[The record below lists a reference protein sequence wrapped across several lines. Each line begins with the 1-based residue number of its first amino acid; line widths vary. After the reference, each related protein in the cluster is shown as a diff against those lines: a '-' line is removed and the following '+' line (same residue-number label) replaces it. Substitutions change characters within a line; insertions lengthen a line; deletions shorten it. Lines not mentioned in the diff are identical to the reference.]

1 MTLFLRWRALGVAS
15 MAALSLLA
23 TACSST
29 DDTATPTAE
38 GTDEEA
44 APAATE
50 EAAEASEAD
59 EHPAWGYTAEDGPD
73 RWGEDYPTCGTG
85 IEQSPIDLT
94 GATEEDIADIA
105 FAYGQTPLEIFNNG
119 HTIEVEPAE
128 AMSIELNGTT
138 YDVAQFHF
146 HAGSEHQVDGQQF
159 PMEMHIVHTAG
170 NALAVVGVMIQEGAE
185 NAALAPVFDNIPT
198 AVSEEAQEVEGQ
210 VVDLDAI
217 LPSTRTYYQ
226 YSGSLTTPPCSEDV
240 AWQVLDTPIEVSAE
254 QLAAFTAVVNGNFRP
269 VQPLG
274 ERILID
280 DAA

>member
-119 HTIEVEPAE
+119 HIEVEPAE

-146 HAGSEHQVDGQQF
+146 HAGSEHQIDGQQF

-170 NALAVVGVMIQEGAE
+170 NALAVVGVMIQEGAK